1 MRQTTQLA
9 VAAILALA
17 CAAVASDGAH
27 PAAPA
32 RPQIRAVPMPADFHP
47 YLELLSGP
55 PETASME
62 SGLVTL
68 LPGHAAGVHNTE
80 RFEEVLLPLDGEGEL
95 RAPGRAPVKVK
106 PGVLLYVPPHTEHD
120 VANTGTRNLK
130 YVFVAARA
138 E

>member
-1 MRQTTQLA
+1 MRRTTQLA
-9 VAAILALA
+9 IAGILVLA
-17 CAAVASDGAH
+17 CVAVAGDGAQ
-27 PAAPA
+27 PAAAA
-32 RPQIRAVPMPADFHP
+32 RLAIRAVPMAAGYHP

-68 LPGHAAGVHNTE
+68 LPGHAGGVHNTE
-80 RFEEVLLPLDGEGEL
+80 GFEEVLLPLDGEGEL
-95 RAPGRAPVKVK
+95 RAPGRAPVKVE

-120 VANTGTRNLK
+120 VANTGTRNLR